1 MNNHPPYSR
10 ILPVCPGYGWSR
22 REFLKSMVASAAM
35 LPAVSPVLAAP
46 RESPPVPPPRALST
60 IGLCKRYDYA
70 EVRRVLSV
78 MLEELGDVCALA
90 KNHYVTVKLNLV
102 NTSEEDLGGLPVWL
116 TVTVHPHVAMALG
129 SLLVDYGA
137 KQVTFCDQLPFREL
151 GAEAFRGYGYRIEE
165 FSQAMDGKVRFVNT
179 RNRGE
184 YDSYALVKVPD
195 GGEIA
200 SCWEVNQTYIK
211 TDVLVSLGKLKSHVS
226 AGITGGMKNLY
237 GVPPSSLYGDD
248 AGDEP
253 NEDAMEYRS
262 GTMHTCTKKPLTSVE
277 SFTGKT
283 VENDHGFN
291 VPRLIVDLNAAF
303 PIQLVVIDG
312 ISSIQS
318 AEGWWIGSLVSVCRP
333 GVLIAGRNPVCTD
346 AVATAVMGFDPDA
359 PDRHPPFANGD
370 NHLAMARRKGLGEN
384 RISALEIAGVGLE
397 KARFEYVP
405 TYQRV
410 NPSS

>member
-1 MNNHPPYSR
+1 MNNHPERSQKP
-10 ILPVCPGYGWSR
+10 PVCPGYGWSR
-22 REFLKSMVASAAM
+22 REFLKSMVASAAA
-35 LPAVSPVLAAP
+35 LPAVSPILAAP
-46 RESPPVPPPRALST
+46 RQSPPVPAPRALTS

-70 EVRRVLSV
+70 EVRRALSV
-78 MLEELGDVCALA
+78 MLDELGDVRSLV
-90 KNHYVTVKLNLV
+90 KNQFLTVKLNLV
-102 NTSEEDLGGLPVWL
+102 NTSEEDLGGLPLWL
-116 TVTVHPHVAMALG
+116 TVTVHPIVAMALG
-129 SLLVDYGA
+129 SLLADYGA
-137 KQVTFCDQLPFREL
+137 KQVTYCDQLPFPAL
-151 GAEAFRGYGYRIEE
+151 GEEAFAGYGYRLED
-165 FSQAMDGKVRFVNT
+165 FNQAMDGKARFVNT
-179 RNRGE
+179 RNRGA
-184 YDSYALVKVPD
+184 YDSYALVKVPG

-200 SCWEVNQTYIK
+200 SCWEVNQTYVK
-211 TDVLVSLGKLKSHVS
+211 TDVLVSLGKLKSHVA
-226 AGITGGMKNLY
+226 AGVTGGMKNLY

-248 AGDEP
+248 LGDEP
-253 NEDAMEYRS
+253 KEDAVGYRS
-262 GTMHTCTKKPLTSVE
+262 GTMHTCTKKPRTSVE
-277 SFTGKT
+277 SFTGKV
-283 VENDHGFN
+283 VEQDHGYN

-312 ISSIQS
+312 ISAIQS

-346 AVATAVMGFDPDA
+346 AVAAAVMGFDPDA

-410 NPSS
+410 NT